1 MSRGLNF
8 GVVVTLKEISGVNR
22 IQDFIKAC
30 TLRGWIVNELNVEN
44 QIEIY
49 NNNQE
54 EITFE

>member
-1 MSRGLNF
+1 MRYAP
-8 GVVVTLKEISGVNR
+8 IANR

-30 TLRGWIVNELNVEN
+30 TLRGWLVNELNVEQ

-49 NNNQE
+49 NSNQE

>member
-1 MSRGLNF
+1 MNRGLNF